1 MTIDIA
7 AGEDLRLKHYIDGDW
22 EESASEERFDSLN
35 PYTGAAWYSAALGG
49 EEDVRRAVTAAR
61 RAFEDRRWRDLTP
74 TARGRLLRNLGD
86 LVAEHADHLAQVET
100 TDTGK
105 LIREMRGQLHRLPEY
120 FYYYAGL
127 ADKVQ
132 GDVIPSL
139 QPGFLNYT
147 LREPVGVVGAITS
160 WNSPLLLTTMKL
172 APALAAGNTVVL
184 KPSEHASASVLE
196 LMPLVEQ
203 AGFPPG
209 VVNAVTG
216 AAEAGA
222 ALAGHPDV
230 NKISFTGGTE
240 VGRRVGQ
247 LAIDHLARVTL
258 ELGGKSPQVIFP
270 DAELDAAA
278 MGVVSGIFAA
288 AGQSCI
294 AGSRALIHAEVYD
307 EILGRVVDRAQAIRM
322 GDPLEDDTE
331 LGPLA
336 LLQQLDKVERYVASG
351 QEEGAT
357 LVLGGARPEDRDGW
371 FYLPTVFADVRSDMK
386 VVRDE
391 IFGPVLSVQ
400 RFSDEAEAIALANGS
415 QFGLAAGVWTQN
427 LGRAHRVAGAL
438 NAGTVWVN
446 AYRATSPL
454 SPLGG
459 FSSSGIGK
467 ENGVAVMSEYTRLKS
482 VWVNTSDAPPTD
494 LFMQR

>member
-1 MTIDIA
+1 MTLEIA
-7 AGEDLRLKHYIDGDW
+7 AGEDLRLKHYIDGGW
-22 EESASEERFDSLN
+22 EESASEERFDSVN
-35 PYTGAAWYSAALGG
+35 PYTGDAWYTAALGG
-49 EEDVRRAVTAAR
+49 EQDVRRAVAAAR
-61 RAFEDRRWRDLTP
+61 RAFEDGAWRNLTA

-86 LVAEHADHLAQVET
+86 LVAENADHLAEIET
-100 TDTGK
+100 IDTGK

-132 GDVIPSL
+132 GDVIPTL

-147 LREPVGVVGAITS
+147 LREAVGVVGAITS

-196 LMPLVEQ
+196 LMPLVAK

-209 VVNAVTG
+209 VVNVVTG
-216 AAEAGA
+216 GAEAGA
-222 ALAGHPDV
+222 ALAGHEGVD
-230 NKISFTGGTE
+230 KISFTGGTE
-240 VGRRVGQ
+240 VGRQVGR
-247 LAIDHLARVTL
+247 LAVDHLARVTL
-258 ELGGKSPQVIFP
+258 ELGGKSPQVIFA
-270 DAELDAAA
+270 DADLDAAA
-278 MGVVSGIFAA
+278 LGIVSGIFAA

-294 AGSRALIHAEVYD
+294 AGSRALIHADVHDEV
-307 EILGRVVDRAQAIRM
+307 LDRITERARAIRM
-322 GDPLEDDTE
+322 GDPLDEATE

-336 LLQQLDKVERYVASG
+336 LRQQLDKVERYVASG
-351 QEEGAT
+351 REQGAT
-357 LVLGGARPEDRDGW
+357 LVVGGSRPDGHDGW
-371 FYLPTVFADVRSDMK
+371 FYLPTVFADVRNDMN

-391 IFGPVLSVQ
+391 IFGPVLCVQ
-400 RFSDEAEAIALANGS
+400 RFTDEGEAIALANGS

-427 LGRAHRVAGAL
+427 LGRAHRVAAEL
-438 NAGTVWVN
+438 NAGTVWIN

-459 FSSSGIGK
+459 FSASGFGK
-467 ENGVAVMSEYTRLKS
+467 ENGLAVMSEYTRLKS
-482 VWVNTSDAPPTD
+482 VWVNTADSPPAD
-494 LFMQR
+494 PFMQR